1 MDRTLALAPVAIEVE
16 VKGERRVV
24 RRRERAACER
34 EFIVDYSALVASL
47 LSLLLLS
54 LSLSS

>member
-34 EFIVDYSALVASL
+34 EFIVDYSVV
-47 LSLLLLS
+47 LLLR
-54 LSLSS
+54 